1 VRGKMRIA
9 VVGSGAMGSLYG
21 GLLADAGEDVTL
33 IDIWKE
39 HVDAINTRGLKIS
52 GASGERLV
60 RVRATTNPAEV
71 GTVDLIMIFVKAY
84 DTRKA
89 AQDAL
94 PMVGPETVFLTLQN
108 GLGNVEQIE
117 EVAGKGRVVAGA
129 TTHGS
134 TLVGPGEVFHAGK
147 GLTYI
152 GELTGEITERVK
164 RIAETFN
171 RAGIETH
178 ISQNI
183 QGIIWKKILIN
194 VGINAIT
201 AITGLRN
208 GEILLVPEV
217 KEIVRKAVLEAAEV
231 AKAAGITVEMED
243 PVAEVYKVAELTAKN
258 KSSMLQDVERGRRT
272 EIDAINGAIV
282 RIGKQYGVDTPVN
295 ETLVAA
301 VKGIEYASKRS

>member
-1 VRGKMRIA
+1 MRIA

>member
-1 VRGKMRIA
+1 MRIA

-52 GASGERLV
+52 GVSGERLV
-60 RVRATTNPAEV
+60 RVKATTNPAEV

>member
-1 VRGKMRIA
+1 MRIA

-52 GASGERLV
+52 GVSGERLV

>member
-1 VRGKMRIA
+1 MRIA

-52 GASGERLV
+52 GVSGERLV

-301 VKGIEYASKRS
+301 VKGIEYASKRG

>member
-1 VRGKMRIA
+1 MRIA

-84 DTRKA
+84 DTKKA

>member
-1 VRGKMRIA
+1 MRIA

-60 RVRATTNPAEV
+60 RVKATTNPAEV

-84 DTRKA
+84 DTKKA

-301 VKGIEYASKRS
+301 VKGIEYAKRRSG